1 MNHAKYLIVGGGMT
15 ADSAVR
21 GIRKTDQQGTIAMIC
36 DERDPP
42 YDRPPLSKSLWKD
55 KPFEAIWRDTATLN
69 VEVLRGR
76 KVVTL
81 NAAKKTVSDD
91 AGNVYGYE
99 KLLLATGGSPRQ
111 LPDADPQVIYFRT
124 VDDYRKLRGLSE
136 RGRDFVVIGGGFI
149 GSELAAALAMNG
161 KHVTMVFPD
170 KGVGARVYPP
180 GLTSFLNSYYEE
192 KGVTLLASE
201 IVRSVRKVN
210 GKMVVTTGSG
220 RELVADG
227 VVAGLGIQPNT
238 ALAEQ
243 AGLDVNNGIIVDEL
257 LRTSDPAIYAAGDVA
272 NFHSAALDK
281 RMRVEHEDNA
291 NVMGEMAG
299 RNMAG
304 QTDIYSHQPY
314 FYSDMFDLGYEAVGV
329 LDSNLDTFEDWQEPF
344 RKGVIYYLRDGY
356 VRGVLLWN
364 TWGQVAAAT
373 ELIAEKARH
382 SGESLKGLIREQD

>member
-1 MNHAKYLIVGGGMT
+1 MKNSRYLIVGGGMT
-15 ADSAVR
+15 ADSAAR
-21 GIRKTDQQGTIAMIC
+21 GIRKIDTLGSITMIC
-36 DERDPP
+36 EERDPP

-81 NAAKKTVSDD
+81 NAAKKTVTDD

-99 KLLLATGGSPRQ
+99 KLLLATGGSPRL
-111 LPDADPQVIYFRT
+111 LPDADNQVIYFRT
-124 VDDYRKLRGLSE
+124 ADDYRKLRALSE
-136 RGRDFVVIGGGFI
+136 RGKDFVVIGGGFI
-149 GSELAAALAMNG
+149 GSEVAAALAMNG
-161 KHVTMVFPD
+161 KHVTMVFPSN
-170 KGVGARVYPP
+170 GIGSRVYPP
-180 GLTSFLNSYYEE
+180 DLMTFLNSYYEE

-201 IVRSVRKVN
+201 TVKSVRKMD

-220 RELVADG
+220 RELTADG
-227 VVAGLGIQPNT
+227 VVAGLGILPNT

-257 LRTSDPAIYAAGDVA
+257 LRTSDTDIYAAGDVA

-314 FYSDMFDLGYEAVGV
+314 FYSDLFELGYEAVGV
-329 LDSNLDTFEDWQEPF
+329 LDSSLDTVEDWQETF
-344 RKGVIYYLRDGY
+344 HKGVIYYLRDGY

-373 ELIAEKARH
+373 QLIAEKMQHTR
-382 SGESLKGLIREQD
+382 ETLRGLIHD